1 MTISTA
7 GDESSKVFLQLR
19 EQALA
24 AIDRGEVTDL
34 YFAEW
39 SAPSGTDPGDETFW
53 PMANPALGKTITV
66 EGLRSAWN
74 APDKVQFMRAHLNQ
88 WVSAAGSWLEPG
100 VWAKL
105 ETSQPMPSGGIL
117 AIESSLDDSRWVGV
131 RAASDG
137 NLIHTE
143 LAFVVET
150 ENQLWE
156 KVLEI
161 MADHSVTLA
170 LTPTL
175 EIHIPHVLDKRYMI
189 VGYNELLKFTS
200 LVRSMI
206 LEERVTHRNETILAE
221 HINRACLTKTVQGA
235 VLSSQK
241 SPGPIEL
248 ARCLVWAVAYVSKP
262 QRNQKPLLVV
272 GGR

>member
-1 MTISTA
+1 
-7 GDESSKVFLQLR
+7 
-19 EQALA
+19 
-24 AIDRGEVTDL
+24 
-34 YFAEW
+34 
-39 SAPSGTDPGDETFW
+39 
-53 PMANPALGKTITV
+53 
-66 EGLRSAWN
+66 
-74 APDKVQFMRAHLNQ
+74 
-88 WVSAAGSWLEPG
+88 
-100 VWAKL
+100 
-105 ETSQPMPSGGIL
+105 
-117 AIESSLDDSRWVGV
+117 
-131 RAASDG
+131 
-137 NLIHTE
+137 
-143 LAFVVET
+143 
-150 ENQLWE
+150 
-156 KVLEI
+156 